1 MAKAERK
8 KRVTNVPENET
19 AEQKTKRLTNFRVS
33 RAIKDIGSI
42 RNLAGASY
50 TLSLDQKAEILV
62 ALKAAIKSTESAF
75 AGEAAAAVGFQL
87 TK

>member
-1 MAKAERK
+1 MAEKNKK
-8 KRVTNVPENET
+8 KRKAVAPPDET
-19 AEQKTKRLTNFRVS
+19 AEQRTKRLANFRVS

-62 ALKAAIKSTESAF
+62 ALKAAVKSTEDAF
-75 AGEAAAAVGFQL
+75 AGKASAAVGFQL
-87 TK
+87 SK

>member
-1 MAKAERK
+1 MAENKKK
-8 KRVTNVPENET
+8 KRKAVAPKDET
-19 AEQKTKRLTNFRVS
+19 AEQRTARLSNFRVS

-42 RNLAGASY
+42 CNLAGANY

-62 ALKAAIKSTESAF
+62 ALKAAVKSTQDAF

-87 TK
+87 SK